1 MNGGPAVCSKNSSDK
16 VISRHQW
23 DCPILRFVTDIQR
36 NSSVTPSN
44 AIRRLPLSYCGKLE
58 IPTPWM
64 KFLHDNKA
72 SWKEQEEERKK
83 AEAEK
88 AALGNGNDQE
98 NGES

>member
-1 MNGGPAVCSKNSSDK
+1 MDRWCTRGVLPTG
-16 VISRHQW
+16 
-23 DCPILRFVTDIQR
+23 R

-64 KFLHDNKA
+64 KFLHANKA
-72 SWKEQEEERKK
+72 SWKERAAKEEEERKK